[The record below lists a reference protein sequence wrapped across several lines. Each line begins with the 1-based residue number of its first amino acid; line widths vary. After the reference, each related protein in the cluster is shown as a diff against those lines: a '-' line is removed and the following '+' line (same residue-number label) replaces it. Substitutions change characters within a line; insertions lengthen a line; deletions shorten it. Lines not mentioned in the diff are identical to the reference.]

1 MPGSSAFTRALASPS
16 WWRAE
21 EWAVASPCPSP
32 RGSPRPCDVSFSP
45 MRALL
50 IGSGSRGDFQPML
63 ALAVAMRRAGHTVT
77 LLGSP
82 VFQAEA
88 EAFGI
93 SFGPCGHDVREIL
106 AKTREQTRTP
116 LGFVRTLNSMLESE
130 FELQLTH
137 IEPRVQGVDLVVG
150 GGAVMAAHLL
160 ADAARVPYRYIGYT
174 PQILPSSYH
183 PMMMV
188 PITRS
193 PRWLNRLLWRV
204 SGGFYNRQMD
214 KRYNAHRTRRG
225 LPRDEDIFSSI
236 FPREKTLLACD
247 PELLPAPPDLADIPQ
262 VGSFALPD
270 DRPLPPDLEAFLS
283 AGPPPIYVG
292 FGSMPDD
299 DPQRTT
305 QRVREAAQKAGVRLL
320 LSSGWS
326 GLGGGEDLGPSAH
339 GVGPVSH
346 GLLFPRL
353 AGSVHHGG
361 AGTTAASA
369 RAGIPQLLVPHAFDQ
384 FMFARQVH
392 KLGLGPQPIPKGAL
406 TVDRLAE
413 GLRELANNGPMRE
426 KARATGE
433 SIRSRDPL
441 RAAVSWLEGAL
452 TRHKGA
458 TARSA

>member
-1 MPGSSAFTRALASPS
+1 
-16 WWRAE
+16 
-21 EWAVASPCPSP
+21 
-32 RGSPRPCDVSFSP
+32 

-50 IGSGSRGDFQPML
+50 VGSGSRGDFQPML

-82 VFQAEA
+82 VFQGEA

-93 SFGPCGHDVREIL
+93 PFGPCGHDVRVIL
-106 AKTREQTRTP
+106 DETRERTRTP
-116 LGFVRTLNSMLESE
+116 LGFVRTLNSMMESE
-130 FELQLTH
+130 FELQLAH
-137 IEPRVQGVDLVVG
+137 IEPRLQGVDLVVG
-150 GGAVMAAHLL
+150 GGALMAGHLL

-174 PQILPSSYH
+174 PQVLPSSFH
-183 PMMMV
+183 PMLMV

-193 PRWLNRLLWRV
+193 PRWLNRLLWR
-204 SGGFYNRQMD
+204 SARAFYNRLMD
-214 KRYNAHRTRRG
+214 ERYNTHRTRRG

-236 FPREKTLLACD
+236 FPHEKTLLACD
-247 PELLPAPPDLADIPQ
+247 PELMPAPPDLADVPQ

-270 DRPLPPDLEAFLS
+270 DRPLPPDVEAFLS

-299 DPQRTT
+299 DPGRTT
-305 QRVREAAQKAGVRLL
+305 RRVLEAARKAGVRLL
-320 LSSGWS
+320 LSAGWS
-326 GLGGGEDLGPSAH
+326 GLGGGEDLGSAVH

-384 FMFARQVH
+384 FMFARHVH
-392 KLGLGPQPIPKGAL
+392 ERGLGPRPIPKGAL
-406 TVDRLAE
+406 TVERLAE
-413 GLRELANNGPMRE
+413 GLRELASNGPMRE

-441 RAAVSWLEGAL
+441 RTAVSWLEGAL
-452 TRHKGA
+452 TVREGT

>member
-1 MPGSSAFTRALASPS
+1 
-16 WWRAE
+16 
-21 EWAVASPCPSP
+21 
-32 RGSPRPCDVSFSP
+32 

-82 VFQAEA
+82 VFQGEA
-88 EAFGI
+88 EAFDI
-93 SFGPCGHDVREIL
+93 PFGPCGRDAQALL
-106 AKTREQTRTP
+106 AETRQQTRTP
-116 LGFVRTLNSMLESE
+116 LGFVKTLNSLIASE
-130 FELQLTH
+130 FELQMAHT
-137 IEPRVQGVDLVVG
+137 ESRVQGMDLVVG
-150 GGAVMAAHLL
+150 GGATIAAHLL

-183 PMMMV
+183 PMLMV
-188 PITRS
+188 PLTRS
-193 PRWLNRLLWRV
+193 PRWLNRLLWRT
-204 SGGFYNRQMD
+204 SKGFYNRLLD
-214 KRYNAHRTRRG
+214 ERYNAHRTRRG
-225 LPRDEDIFSSI
+225 LPRDEDIFGSI

-247 PELLPAPPDLADIPQ
+247 PELIPAPPDLAHVPQ

-270 DRPLPPDLEAFLS
+270 DRPFPPGLEAFLS

-299 DPQRTT
+299 DPGRTT
-305 QRVREAAQKAGVRLL
+305 RLVHEAAKKAGVRLL

-326 GLGGGEDLGPSAH
+326 GLGGEDLGPSVH
-339 GVGPVSH
+339 VVGPVSH

-384 FMFARQVH
+384 FMFARHVH
-392 KLGLGPQPIPKGAL
+392 QRGLGPRPIPKGAL
-406 TVDRLAE
+406 TLERLAE
-413 GLRELANNGPMRE
+413 GLRALASDGPMRE
-426 KARATGE
+426 RARAAGE

-452 TRHKGA
+452 D
-458 TARSA
+458 TAR